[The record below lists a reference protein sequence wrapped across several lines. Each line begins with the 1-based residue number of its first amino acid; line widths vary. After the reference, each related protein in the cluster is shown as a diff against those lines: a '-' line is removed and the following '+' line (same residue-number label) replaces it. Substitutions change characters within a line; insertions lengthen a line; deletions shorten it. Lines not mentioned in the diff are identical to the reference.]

1 MSSVTRNGGRA
12 LSAGI
17 LAQLLG
23 PMNTGHGA
31 TTDPINYAS
40 TIPTTSAVS
49 PGLRAPDLSG
59 RVTAF
64 LRVLSL

>member
-1 MSSVTRNGGRA
+1 MASMIRNEGRA

-17 LAQLLG
+17 LAQLLWPVESG
-23 PMNTGHGA
+23 YGA

-40 TIPTTSAVS
+40 TIPTTCAVF
-49 PGLRAPDLSG
+49 PDLSG